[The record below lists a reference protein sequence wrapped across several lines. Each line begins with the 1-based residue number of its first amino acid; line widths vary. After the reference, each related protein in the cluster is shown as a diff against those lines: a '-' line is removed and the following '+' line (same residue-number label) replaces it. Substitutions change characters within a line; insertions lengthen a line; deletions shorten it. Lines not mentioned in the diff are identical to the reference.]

1 MGNNI
6 DEYLN
11 LHPFI
16 DGIIEFTF
24 GVILIIYSLS
34 NMKYSE
40 KRMKILKEEAKT
52 DKSKYFNLGLI
63 VDVKWH
69 AIISILMGV
78 GLIIYGM
85 VLIIENVF

>member
-1 MGNNI
+1 MNNHI

-11 LHPFI
+11 SHPFI
-16 DGIIEFTF
+16 DGIIEFIF
-24 GVILIIYSLS
+24 GAILIIYSLG
-34 NMKYSE
+34 NIKYSE
-40 KRMKILKEEAKT
+40 KRMKVLTEEAKT